1 MMSVGTRPFA
11 VNVSLMLAIKKM
23 RAITRWTS
31 AGQFHLCDTRK
42 AAPQEHRDDQQ
53 AAPIAPTR
61 FTYISTAAPF
71 RHSCQIAKLL
81 TSGDLIEDRDH
92 HPEI

>member
-1 MMSVGTRPFA
+1 LDISWPISPVRYA
-11 VNVSLMLAIKKM
+11 ES
-23 RAITRWTS
+23 
-31 AGQFHLCDTRK
+31 C
-42 AAPQEHRDDQQ
+42 AAEHRDDQQ